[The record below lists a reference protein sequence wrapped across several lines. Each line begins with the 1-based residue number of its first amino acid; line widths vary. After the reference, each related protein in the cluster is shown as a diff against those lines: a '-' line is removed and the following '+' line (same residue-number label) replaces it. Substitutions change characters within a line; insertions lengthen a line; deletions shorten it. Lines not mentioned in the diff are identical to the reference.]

1 MLKNIIQCKSIVKVS
16 FESSYHWSSPTDS
29 NQDSIIVQLRR
40 NQVLFS
46 IYHVITTKNAGFAT
60 SFSDMVRFAYKLLI
74 NFSNCNVMEF
84 EFSNKKFLLPQNI
97 DRLMWDLE
105 NTCCSVSQCPPP
117 PSPEELGEVLII
129 IHSVGALWPNS
140 ALDFRSREQGSSPS
154 QGHRVVFLGKTLTAM
169 PLITVQHPIK
179 WFKSIQTIVL
189 HFPAIRQKSSL
200 NFIRLL

>member
-16 FESSYHWSSPTDS
+16 FESSHHWSSPTDS

-60 SFSDMVRFAYKLLI
+60 SFSDMVRFAFKLLI

-84 EFSNKKFLLPQNI
+84 EFSEKKLLLPQNI
-97 DRLMWDLE
+97 DCLMWDLE
-105 NTCCSVSQCPPP
+105 NNMLFSITMP
-117 PSPEELGEVLII
+117 PSPPEELGEVLII
-129 IHSVGALWPNS
+129 IHLVGALWPNS
-140 ALDFRSREQGSSPS
+140 ALDSRSREQGSSPS

-169 PLITVQHPIK
+169 PHLTVQHPIK
-179 WFKSIQTIVL
+179 WFKPIQTIVL
-189 HFPAIRQKSSL
+189 HFTAIRQKSSL
-200 NFIRLL
+200 TFIRLL